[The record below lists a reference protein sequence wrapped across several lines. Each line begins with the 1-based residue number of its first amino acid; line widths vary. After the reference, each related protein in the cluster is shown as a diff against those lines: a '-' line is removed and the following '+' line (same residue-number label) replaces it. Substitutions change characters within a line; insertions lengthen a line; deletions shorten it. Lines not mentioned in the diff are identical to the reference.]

1 MYYKEEHIVEG
12 SINKSVCKCLW
23 QGWMRGNMSIQR
35 IVQITVYG
43 ILYTVYTVIP
53 SPQPGSLF
61 HLAPDLFC
69 LCVSDLLM
77 LSSPEPE
84 PGQGG
89 ASLITIHWPASGVTT
104 FTEQLHDT
112 QHTQR
117 LHYPGHASFIR
128 CNLVWDTE
136 PGSDGW
142 RLIFPGQRHTGRGSG
157 NPRLL
162 MSRWG
167 SRAQPDRQ
175 HLLIFHPVHLHNKQE
190 THQVSQPTVLL
201 WFSP

>member
-1 MYYKEEHIVEG
+1 M
-12 SINKSVCKCLW
+12 
-23 QGWMRGNMSIQR
+23 
-35 IVQITVYG
+35 
-43 ILYTVYTVIP
+43 YTVIP
-53 SPQPGSLF
+53 SPQPGSLSSCPGSVLPLCLWSPDVIIPGAGAWSGRGVP
-61 HLAPDLFC
+61 HYHTLASFRSHNIYWAAPWH
-69 LCVSDLLM
+69 
-77 LSSPEPE
+77 P
-84 PGQGG
+84 
-89 ASLITIHWPASGVTT
+89 
-104 FTEQLHDT
+104 
-112 QHTQR
+112 HTQR